1 MSVTAKELAQ
11 ILHLS
16 EAAVSMALNG
26 KPGVSTATRRKVMDT
41 ARELGYDF
49 SRLTEKAPQTQPPRG
64 TLYFIIYRKHGAVV
78 ADTPFFSHLSQGI
91 DLGCKRHHY
100 YLNVFYLDEGENP
113 ERQLRELIHFDC
125 KGILLLGTEMLE
137 NDLVP
142 FLKLKLPLVVLD
154 TYFETTE
161 ADYVLI
167 NNAQG
172 AYLAT
177 CHLISQCRE
186 QPGYLRSSYPINNFT
201 RRADGFYRAVR
212 RNGMSTANSKVH
224 YLSPSPEGA
233 YADMKALLDA
243 GEKPARCYFADN
255 DLIALGAM
263 KALKEKGY
271 RIPKDVALA
280 GFDNMPASA
289 YTEPPLTTVN
299 VPKEYMGEMAVRRL
313 SQLIEDGEGTP
324 VKLEVS
330 TTLIKRKSV

>member
-1 MSVTAKELAQ
+1 MSITAKELAQ

-26 KPGVSTATRRKVMDT
+26 RSGVSTATRKKVMET
-41 ARELGYDF
+41 AKELGYDF
-49 SRLTEKAPQTQPPRG
+49 SRITEKASQSQPPQG

-91 DLGCKRHHY
+91 DMGCKKHHY

-125 KGILLLGTEMLE
+125 RGILLLGTEMLE
-137 NDLVP
+137 NDLAP
-142 FLKLKLPLVVLD
+142 FLGLQLPMVVLD

-177 CHLISQCRE
+177 CHLISQCKE
-186 QPGYLRSSYPINNFT
+186 QPGYLRSSYPINNFI

-212 RNGMSTANSKVH
+212 RNGMSTSNSKVH

-233 YADMKALLDA
+233 YADMKALLEK

-271 RIPKDVALA
+271 RIPQDVALA

-289 YTEPPLTTVN
+289 YTEPALTTVN

-313 SQLIEDGEGTP
+313 SQLIEDRESTP

-330 TTLIKRKSV
+330 TTLVRRKTV